1 MKKNSHYIAWA
12 ALAMGLA
19 ACTADEGILV
29 PASDE
34 VVQIRTLIATEVQS
48 RVNTEGDGTS
58 FSNGDVITL
67 KNTSRDTK
75 NQGSYAYDGQNWSP
89 TGDTYVL
96 WQGKE
101 NNDFQAWYPATAAYT
116 TFTIPTDQSSTNLSA
131 ADWMTA
137 IGTAKREDGCVD
149 LAFAHLLSKVTVT
162 ISSYGTEYGEAAKDI
177 SDFRIY
183 TSATEMTATYEG
195 GTTVMGTAAGTAIT
209 PYEGTD
215 SYVAVVAPGAYSGT
229 FLTLNVK
236 VGEGEAK
243 AMTVAAPAGLTLES
257 GKAYAFNLKVGK
269 DKAELGTVSVTPWNE
284 ENNSLGNIQATE
296 VKVTVTTN
304 GSTATITI
312 PELATDAMLQK
323 AMQEFDA
330 EGITTVVVNSPLT
343 ETQQGIIA
351 TALADETI
359 SLYLP
364 QMETSELIDDLVS
377 TEDNISVYCG
387 YYVDNGTYIVYN
399 AEGLKAWRSY
409 ASSNLSTNLTLA
421 ADITLTASDVWSP
434 IGANSNSSYTGAIE
448 GNGHTIYNMTINPGS
463 NNLAGMM
470 GYMKGGSIKNLYLA
484 NVNVTSN
491 NAHCGSFAGNIAGTL
506 IENSGVK
513 SGTIRQTSTS
523 FQSFAGGIVGQSVGG
538 TIVAC
543 YNAASIVNRYTSG
556 GIVGYHDS
564 SELNIIGCYNIGSVQ
579 VTGESRAY
587 TAGGIL
593 GNFNSTTHYIKGCYN
608 TGSVTS
614 AQYDGQIPGAIG
626 GKYSSSY
633 TQSAYNY
640 YSSDHSYGF
649 GQTNGSTSNAGCT
662 QISNT
667 ASEWEAAATEMN
679 KALESYGYRY
689 VANAD
694 ESTQST
700 QPLVIEKIYS

>member
-1 MKKNSHYIAWA
+1 MKTYKYIALA
-12 ALAMGLA
+12 ALALGFT
-19 ACTADEGILV
+19 ACSQDDDFAPQQEDIV
-29 PASDE
+29 KIASAN
-34 VVQIRTLIATEVQS
+34 IATEVQT
-48 RVNTEGDGTS
+48 RVNTLDDGTAWES
-58 FSNGDVITL
+58 GDQILLV
-67 KNTSRDTK
+67 NNSRDDK
-75 NQGSYAYDGQNWSP
+75 NSGTYTYNGSAWSLTEDIVLYASGTDATNSFTAY
-89 TGDTYVL
+89 
-96 WQGKE
+96 
-101 NNDFQAWYPATAAYT
+101 YPASVD
-116 TFTIPTDQSSTNLSA
+116 FTLPTDQSTEAGIKSA
-131 ADWMTA
+131 DRMVATTSDDIAKGAAVSLNFKRQNAKVTIKPTITDEYGSSATISELTIAGVTPYHPAGATDYTA
-137 IGTAKREDGCVD
+137 I
-149 LAFAHLLSKVTVT
+149 
-162 ISSYGTEYGEAAKDI
+162 I
-177 SDFRIY
+177 
-183 TSATEMTATYEG
+183 
-195 GTTVMGTAAGTAIT
+195 
-209 PYEGTD
+209 
-215 SYVAVVAPGAYSGT
+215 APTQG
-229 FLTLNVK
+229 FEVKVK
-236 VGEGEAK
+236 VGDSEQTLTAPCLFEIEA
-243 AMTVAAPAGLTLES
+243 
-257 GKAYAFNLKVGK
+257 GKHYTFALKVGK
-269 DKAELGTVSVTPWNE
+269 DVVNVNSVSVESWTDNA
-284 ENNSLGNIQATE
+284 LTDGNAEE
-296 VKVTVTTN
+296 VKVTVATN
-304 GSTATITI
+304 GTTATITI

-351 TALADETI
+351 IALANETI

-399 AEGLKAWRSY
+399 EEGLKAWRSY

-434 IGANSNSSYTGAIE
+434 IGANSSSPYTGAIE
-448 GNGHTIYNMTINPGS
+448 GNGHTIYNMTINPGY

-579 VTGESRAY
+579 VTGESWAY

-593 GNFNSTTHYIKGCYN
+593 GNFNSTYHNIKGCYN

-626 GKYSSSY
+626 GRYSSSY

-700 QPLVIEKIYS
+700 QPLVIEKI